1 MSLNDVVEVIGFLEL
16 PNETQEVDEHTGLAN
31 IVPTIHCVSFEP
43 VSPSSLPN
51 PIPDVQGEVLPKAAQ
66 LRDHAISSIQTVL
79 LGDRVAAE
87 YLYLSLFSNSTERL
101 AGVPSGQL
109 PLNIY
114 SPSFD
119 KKAVGDLLLVLQKIK
134 PDIALLPLS
143 ISSLNNSLWMQ
154 PHQARHDADH
164 GLCRGEFQAPS
175 ETCFLFDETEM
186 DVGNLT
192 ERGTTNLQTIQTAVE
207 FGLVEYGLHYGS
219 ITKECD
225 FGFVFVGKAPT
236 LISGPTPIP
245 ISEGVCDG
253 VQIID
258 ELAQMI
264 QVLVA
269 FTKTRQFTI
278 SEEMEQVWLVSNC
291 RSSKTTLSTPKS

>member
-31 IVPTIHCVSFEP
+31 VVPTIHCVSFEP
-43 VSPSSLPN
+43 VSPSSLPK
-51 PIPDVQGEVLPKAAQ
+51 PIPDVQGE
-66 LRDHAISSIQTVL
+66 
-79 LGDRVAAE
+79 
-87 YLYLSLFSNSTERL
+87 

-278 SEEMEQVWLVSNC
+278 SEEMEQV
-291 RSSKTTLSTPKS
+291 